1 MKGFLVKYKR
11 AFLFSLVF
19 SLVCFGFMLTHFT
32 ITIDE
37 ETWILANQPSLLWLL
52 QGRFSVWLFDLVFTR
67 EGNFAPF
74 LWDFLSVVCWH
85 FSGVVFAYALL
96 GKEKVKE
103 WQMFLL

>member
-37 ETWILANQPSLLWLL
+37 ETPVRKI
-52 QGRFSVWLFDLVFTR
+52 GRAHV
-67 EGNFAPF
+67 
-74 LWDFLSVVCWH
+74 
-85 FSGVVFAYALL
+85 
-96 GKEKVKE
+96 
-103 WQMFLL
+103 